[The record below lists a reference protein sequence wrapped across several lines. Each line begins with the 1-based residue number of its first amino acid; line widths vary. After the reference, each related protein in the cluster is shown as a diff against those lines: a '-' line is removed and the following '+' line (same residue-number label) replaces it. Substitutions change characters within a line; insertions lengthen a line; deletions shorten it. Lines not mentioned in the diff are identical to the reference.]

1 MLEDDPV
8 DDVGEFELERES
20 DEDEEGVRAW
30 LLNGTDVFELSG
42 CERVLLSELH
52 KSA

>member
-20 DEDEEGVRAW
+20 DEEEEEVRAW
-30 LLNGTDVFELSG
+30 LLIGTDVLELSG
-42 CERVLLSELH
+42 GESVLLTELH

>member
-8 DDVGEFELERES
+8 EDVGEFELERES
-20 DEDEEGVRAW
+20 DEYEEGVRAW
-30 LLNGTDVFELSG
+30 LLTGTDVLELSG
-42 CERVLLSELH
+42 WERVMWSELH